1 MAGTLIVSNITT
13 DTDNTFI
20 VRSNTGTTLFSAN
33 TTGIDTANS
42 LPNTGV
48 TAGSYGS
55 STLIPVLTVNA
66 KGLVTAV
73 SNVSLPQVVKP
84 SIISPANNATGIQ
97 DTQLITATS
106 YLSLFG
112 RSQANAQW
120 QISTSPSFA
129 FINVSSTISG
139 SNTEFQVNASS
150 GLVTNTVHYAR
161 VRYSDT
167 ANNSS
172 EYSDTVNFTTAST
185 FTFPVNFLVLAGGG
199 GGSANRG
206 AGGGGAGGY
215 RASLGTSGGPSSAE
229 SALSI
234 QRSTNYTVTV
244 GAGGAGGSTPAP
256 TGGANGSPSIFS
268 TVTSLGGGVGGS
280 NSHPW
285 SPGGP
290 FVGAPGGSGGGGGG
304 ATGSG
309 GTGGSGTP
317 GQGNPGGTN
326 TAGTS
331 NAEGGAGGGGAG
343 AAGTPN
349 SSPNSGTAGGAGIS
363 SDSLFGPATTR
374 GGGGGG
380 GGWSGG
386 APGGSGGGG
395 TGQAGPAGPTSPGT
409 TNTGGGGGGG
419 GGQPASGG
427 SGGSGIVLLQYPST
441 VTLSNP
447 GGGLTYSTA
456 PVSGN
461 TVATFTA
468 GTGNVS
474 WSI

>member
-48 TAGSYGS
+48 TAGTYGS

-84 SIISPANNATGIQ
+84 SILSPANNATGIQ

-139 SNTEFQVNASS
+139 SNTQFQVNTSS

-172 EYSDTVNFTTAST
+172 EYSDTVNFTTASV
-185 FTFPVNFLVLAGGG
+185 FTFPVNFLVIAGGG
-199 GGSANRG
+199 GGNANRG
-206 AGGGGAGGY
+206 SGGGGAGGY
-215 RASLGTSGGPSSAE
+215 RASLGTSGGTSVAE
-229 SALSI
+229 STI
-234 QRSTNYTVTV
+234 NIVRSTNYTVTV
-244 GAGGAGGSTPAP
+244 GAGGAGGD
-256 TGGANGSPSIFS
+256 TGPSVSGANGSPSVFS

-280 NSHPW
+280 NILTAGPHP
-285 SPGGP
+285 GM
-290 FVGAPGGSGGGGGG
+290 PGGSGGGGG
-304 ATGSG
+304 AAPG
-309 GTGGSGTP
+309 GTGGGVGGTGTS
-317 GQGNPGGTN
+317 GQGNPGGAS
-326 TAGTS
+326 TATG
-331 NAEGGAGGGGAG
+331 AGVEGGAGGGGAG
-343 AAGTPN
+343 TAGTSNATPGTGTVGGEGLN
-349 SSPNSGTAGGAGIS
+349 SSTS
-363 SDSLFGPATTR
+363 FGPAVAR

-380 GGWSGG
+380 AGWSSG

-395 TGQAGPAGPTSPGT
+395 TGKSGSANPASPGT
-409 TNTGGGGGGG
+409 VNTGGGGGAG
-419 GGQPASGG
+419 GGQPASAG
-427 SGGSGIVLLQYPST
+427 SGGSGVVILQYPST
-441 VTLSNP
+441 ATLSNP

-474 WSI
+474 WS

>member
-48 TAGSYGS
+48 TAGTYGS
-55 STLIPVLTVNA
+55 SSNIAVVTVNA
-66 KGLVTAV
+66 KGLVTSV
-73 SNVSLPQVVKP
+73 SNIAIPQIVKP
-84 SIISPANNATGIQ
+84 SITAPANSATGIQ
-97 DTQLITATS
+97 NTQLVTAS
-106 YLSLFG
+106 PYLSLYG
-112 RSQANAQW
+112 RSQANAEW
-120 QISTSPSFA
+120 QISTSSSFA
-129 FINVSSTISG
+129 FINVSNTISG
-139 SNTEFQVNASS
+139 SNTQFQVNTSS
-150 GLVTNTVHYAR
+150 GLVTNTVYYAR
-161 VRYSDT
+161 VRYSDD

-172 EYSDTVNFTTAST
+172 EYSDTVNFTTASA

-229 SALSI
+229 STLNLI
-234 QRSTNYTVTV
+234 RSTNYTVTV
-244 GAGGAGGSTPAP
+244 GAGGAGGDTGPSV
-256 TGGANGSPSIFS
+256 GGANGSPSVFS
-268 TVTSLGGGVGGS
+268 TVTSLGGGTGGS
-280 NSHPW
+280 NINPW
-285 SPGGP
+285 SPSGP
-290 FVGAPGGSGGGGGG
+290 FSGAPGGSGGGGGAAPG
-304 ATGSG
+304 AGGPG
-309 GTGGSGTP
+309 GTGTP
-317 GQGNPGGTN
+317 GQGNPGGTS
-326 TAGTS
+326 TAFSPG
-331 NAEGGAGGGGAG
+331 AEGGAGGGGAG

-349 SSPNSGTAGGAGIS
+349 STPSSGTAGGAGIS
-363 SDSLFGPATTR
+363 SSTSFGPAVTR

-395 TGQAGPAGPTSPGT
+395 TGQAGPANPSSPGT
-409 TNTGGGGGGG
+409 VNTGGGGGGG

-427 SGGSGIVLLQYPST
+427 SGGSGIVLLQYPAT

-474 WSI
+474 WS